1 MSMIT
6 KSEWN
11 DWKQNQVT
19 RAFFAADDMRIE
31 DAKEILAV
39 TAGMDVEENNW
50 YRGFIAAYREMFDFR
65 VDDLVDD

>member
-19 RAFFAADDMRIE
+19 RAFFAAADMRIE

>member
-1 MSMIT
+1 MIT

-19 RAFFAADDMRIE
+19 RAFFAAADMRIE

-65 VDDLVDD
+65 VEDLVDD